1 MIITVADRDLYLIQI
16 KEELEN
22 KKRLLLRKKK
32 EMEKKEKMNQYLGDV
47 RNDYNKYY
55 DYILNE
61 KQQQFNA
68 LNLLKDYMGELVKTE
83 NLLDNQ
89 LRTAK
94 HDQQD
99 ILKEI
104 SKIKSELDQLM

>member
-104 SKIKSELDQLM
+104 AKIKSELDQLM

>member
-16 KEELEN
+16 KEELEY
-22 KKRLLLRKKK
+22 KRNLLVRKKK
-32 EMEKKEKMNQYLGDV
+32 DMEQKEKMNQYLGDV
-47 RNDYNKYY
+47 KNDYEKYY
-55 DYILNE
+55 KVILNE

-68 LNLLKDYMGELVKTE
+68 LNLLKNYMGELVETE
-83 NLLDNQ
+83 KLLDNQ

-94 HDQQD
+94 YDQQD

>member
-22 KKRLLLRKKK
+22 KKKLLLRKKK

-83 NLLDNQ
+83 NLLDSQ

>member
-1 MIITVADRDLYLIQI
+1 MIITVADRDLYLLQI

-22 KKRLLLRKKK
+22 KKKLLLGKKK
-32 EMEKKEKMNQYLGDV
+32 EMEKKEKINQYLGNV
-47 RNDYNKYY
+47 KNDYNKYY
-55 DYILNE
+55 EYILNE

-68 LNLLKDYMGELVKTE
+68 LNLLKDYMGDLIQTE
-83 NLLDNQ
+83 KLLDSQ

-104 SKIKSELDQLM
+104 SKIKSELDELM

>member
-1 MIITVADRDLYLIQI
+1 
-16 KEELEN
+16 
-22 KKRLLLRKKK
+22 
-32 EMEKKEKMNQYLGDV
+32 
-47 RNDYNKYY
+47 
-55 DYILNE
+55 
-61 KQQQFNA
+61 
-68 LNLLKDYMGELVKTE
+68 MGELVKTE